1 MKRITTTVEI
11 SYLKTLFSNDFLIY
25 IIFHLLELSSLF
37 QMESINEADI
47 NTPISAELV
56 DLDFSL
62 SRLLGYPLVGLP
74 GKIEHW
80 VRLGD

>member
-47 NTPISAELV
+47 NTPISAKLV

-62 SRLLGYPLVGLP
+62 SCLLGYPLVGLP